1 PLSSPRFPY
10 TTLFRSLVL
19 ELGMAFPMG
28 DSDRQ
33 ARTGH
38 ALQEDRGRLLH
49 LNHRHTRLELL
60 RAVAHEV
67 RPGLAARDQLVQI
80 AHHLATVA
88 HAEGEAVAALEE
100 RLEAIPR
107 TGIEQD
113 RLGPALTGT
122 EHVAVGETAAGH

>member
-80 AHHLATVA
+80 AHHLADRKIT
-88 HAEGEAVAALEE
+88 
-100 RLEAIPR
+100 RLNSS
-107 TGIEQD
+107 
-113 RLGPALTGT
+113 
-122 EHVAVGETAAGH
+122 HVKI